1 MTLRLYDTFTRS
13 VRDFV
18 PREPG
23 KVGVYL
29 CGVTVQSPPHI
40 GHLRSGVN
48 YDVLRR
54 WLMRSGFE
62 VTFVRNVTD
71 IDDKILV
78 KSMEQGRPF
87 WAIAYANEV
96 RLGEAYRALN
106 VLPPTY
112 EPRATGH
119 IPDMH
124 RLIQKLIE
132 TGHAYPAEDGSGDV
146 YFSVPSF
153 PDYGQL
159 SRQRPEAMLAGAE
172 AATRGKRDPQD
183 FAL

>member
-1 MTLRLYDTFTRS
+1 
-13 VRDFV
+13 
-18 PREPG
+18 
-23 KVGVYL
+23 
-29 CGVTVQSPPHI
+29 
-40 GHLRSGVN
+40 
-48 YDVLRR
+48 
-54 WLMRSGFE
+54 

-87 WAIAYANEV
+87 WAIAYANQV
-96 RLGEAYRALN
+96 RLGEADRALN

-124 RLIQKLIE
+124 RLIQQLIE

-146 YFSVPSF
+146 YVSVPSF
-153 PDYGQL
+153 PHHGQL

-172 AATRGKRDPQD
+172 AATRGKREPQD
-183 FAL
+183 FALGKGVKPGEPAEAYWPSPWGMGRPGWHIECSAMCWRYLGEEFDIHGGGVDLIFPHH